1 MCNDWADLALGNN
14 IGNTLTKLRIPAHL
28 SNFTRKWP
36 NGGQKEDNLSKRR
49 IWRTIW
55 PKGGRPPDRRTLV
68 HYGRNTCGNALSAPC
83 GNALSEPAPF
93 PSFIFVI

>member
-1 MCNDWADLALGNN
+1 MLTKVLLCSDWADLALRNN
-14 IGNTLTKLRIPAHL
+14 IGNTLTKLRIPAHF
-28 SNFTRKWP
+28 SNFTRNWQ

-68 HYGRNTCGNALSAPC
+68 HYGHYDIL
-83 GNALSEPAPF
+83 PART
-93 PSFIFVI
+93 VLL